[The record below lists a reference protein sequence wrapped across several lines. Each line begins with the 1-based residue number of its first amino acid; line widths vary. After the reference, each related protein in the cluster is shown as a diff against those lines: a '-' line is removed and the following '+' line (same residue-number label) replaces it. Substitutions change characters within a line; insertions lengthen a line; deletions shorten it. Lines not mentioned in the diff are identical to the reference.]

1 MLHDM
6 CISASQHCYTKQTAE
21 PDYRAR
27 SHNAPI
33 KYVDAVSRAMS
44 TAKEH
49 RQLADSDDHPL
60 TDEIKAKLSYVENDD
75 QAAEGAYCVTTTIAG
90 RQTGAVRI
98 MPLMDALHK
107 TAAHTIKAPHSTPK
121 ADTSAMDGF
130 AVCSSL
136 TANASPKHPVRL
148 RVVSIIAAGD
158 TVDAEEDLDGAKDG
172 RTNSH
177 ASNICVEIMTGARF
191 PRRTYPQLDAVVKV
205 EDVAR
210 HEPDP
215 WKRQGEAY
223 IDIFAHVRKN
233 QNKRDA
239 ASDIVKG
246 DRIVLAGQKFEP
258 KHIMALASLG
268 FNEVAVAEDGAA
280 HSQLDSRHLEK
291 SRQWKIGVVSTGS
304 ELIDLNALP
313 SNGYPV
319 DGRRAAEETLPN
331 SNGPYICTALRELDP
346 RQRVSYLGVVK
357 DTEAAL
363 EESFRDAILRQGVD
377 VLITT
382 GGVSMG
388 KFDLVRPVVENRL
401 GGRVI
406 FHGVNVR
413 PGLPVMFAWVEL
425 DELNGAIPKRRR
437 TVVFGL
443 PGNPLATAMAL
454 RFFVMP
460 YLTVL
465 RGESPLIPSIV
476 CTAHFEQRGDT
487 SHTIDSGQECSSGM
501 SPSRRKPEHLRVFWL
516 ARWCKVVNGHNGRP
530 AVEILEEQSS
540 YKVGNLVQADCWV
553 EVPEG
558 VHSVVQ
564 GDNVVAHPLSP
575 VKHS

>member
-21 PDYRAR
+21 PNYGAR
-27 SHNAPI
+27 GHNAPI

-44 TAKEH
+44 IAKEH
-49 RQLADSDDHPL
+49 RQLADSDDHPVK
-60 TDEIKAKLSYVENDD
+60 DEIEARLSYVENDD
-75 QAAEGAYCVTTTIAG
+75 QAAETAYCVTTTIAG
-90 RQTGAVRI
+90 QQTGAVRRI
-98 MPLMDALHK
+98 PLMDALHK
-107 TAAHTIKAPHSTPK
+107 PAAHTIKAPHSTPK

-130 AVCSSL
+130 AVCSSS
-136 TANASPKHPVRL
+136 TANASPKDPVRL

-158 TVDAEEDLDGAKDG
+158 RVDAEQDLDIAKDG
-172 RTNSH
+172 HTNSQT
-177 ASNICVEIMTGARF
+177 SNICVEIMTGARF
-191 PRRTYPQLDAVVKV
+191 PHRAYPQLDAVVKV
-205 EDVAR
+205 EDVAS
-210 HEPDP
+210 HKPDP
-215 WKRQGEAY
+215 WTRQGEAY
-223 IDIFAHVRKN
+223 IDVFAHVRKN

-268 FNEVAVAEDGAA
+268 FNEVDVAEDGA
-280 HSQLDSRHLEK
+280 HRRLDSRFLRV
-291 SRQWKIGVVSTGS
+291 SGQWKIGVVSTGS
-304 ELIDLNALP
+304 ELIDLNSLP

-346 RQRVSYLGVVK
+346 RQRVLYLGVVK
-357 DTEAAL
+357 DTEDAL
-363 EESFRDAILRQGVD
+363 EESFRDAILGQGVD

-388 KFDLVRPVVENRL
+388 KFDLVRPVVENRM

-425 DELNGAIPKRRR
+425 DELNGARPKRRR

-465 RGESPLIPSIV
+465 RGESPFTPPIFGAEI
-476 CTAHFEQRGDT
+476 FQKRGDMT
-487 SHTIDSGQECSSGM
+487 HTNDSGQECSSAM

-516 ARWCKVVNGHNGRP
+516 ARWRKVVDGHNGRP
-530 AVEILEEQSS
+530 TLEILEEQSS

-558 VHSVVQ
+558 VHSVVD
-564 GDNVVAHPLSP
+564 GENVMAHPLSP
-575 VKHS
+575 VNHS